1 MIRLSSRRSHRALSA
16 PAVLLAAVT
25 LLASACS
32 SGGSA
37 APKTV
42 TKTAGAPASTTG
54 SSSSA
59 GTPTTAKPTRTGPP
73 PKPVHVSLQLS
84 DGSQVGV
91 GMPII
96 AYLSRPIK
104 DSKAFSAATKLT
116 VNGAPARGAW
126 YFEYKSGLAGK
137 PVEADYRLRNYLP
150 GHARIHLDLPVKGK
164 SAGKGLAF
172 DNNLTLDFTTG
183 RANLLTVDDA
193 THQVKVMSDGKPW
206 GTFPTSL
213 GASATPT
220 KRGIKVIMEKGA
232 SICMHGPGYSE
243 CGVKFTQRLTY
254 DGEYLHSAPWNVSH
268 IQTGVDSSNG
278 CTNLLPSDA
287 QKLYG
292 FLEIGDVVD
301 YPNAGGP
308 RMTLGEGYGDWNLSW
323 GQWQT
328 GGLYATR

>member
-1 MIRLSSRRSHRALSA
+1 VIRPKLTLTAA
-16 PAVLLAAVT
+16 LLAAMT
-25 LLASACS
+25 LVITACS

-37 APKTV
+37 GTRTV
-42 TKTAGAPASTTG
+42 TKTAAAPAPGTSSASTT
-54 SSSSA
+54 
-59 GTPTTAKPTRTGPP
+59 PAKPTPTKTVKPA
-73 PKPVHVSLQLS
+73 KPVHVSLQMS
-84 DGSQVGV
+84 DGTQVGV

-96 AYLSRPIK
+96 AYLSRPIRNAR
-104 DSKAFSAATKLT
+104 AFAAATKVT
-116 VNGAPARGAW
+116 VNGAPVKGAW
-126 YFEYKSGLAGK
+126 YFEPKSGLPGK
-137 PVEADYRLRNYLP
+137 PIEGDYRLPTYWP
-150 GHARIHLDLPVKGK
+150 GHARVHMSLPVKGK

-193 THQVKVMSDGKPW
+193 SHTVKVMSDGKHW

-213 GASATPT
+213 GASSTPT
-220 KRGIKVIMEKGA
+220 RRGIKVIMEKGA
-232 SICMHGPGYSE
+232 SICMSGPGYSE

-254 DGEYLHSAPWNVSH
+254 DGEYLHSAPWNVSN
-268 IQTGVDSSNG
+268 IQSGIDSSNG

-287 QKLYG
+287 EKLYN

-301 YPNAGGP
+301 YPNASGD
-308 RMTLGEGYGDWNLSW
+308 RMTLGAGYGDWNLSW